1 MSSFP
6 NVQSQSFVSATTYV
20 SARTYVSAA
29 NVDAGNITA
38 TRSINA
44 GSANITGRY
53 FFGNGSQLTGI
64 ASSSYANSNVA
75 AYLPTYTGALTG
87 STVSASGNVTGA
99 YFVGNGS
106 QLTGISTGGT
116 SYTNANVA
124 AYLPTYTGAL
134 AGSNIVVTGNATG
147 GNILTAGVVSAT
159 GAVFGSVFVGN
170 GSQLSGINAG
180 TAGTAGTVTTAAQ
193 PNITSVGTL
202 TSLVVSSNITGG
214 NITTAGTISTTG
226 TVIGDSVV
234 ATNLN
239 VGNAVSISGNL
250 QANYLRTTGSISAA
264 GNIAA
269 QNLAITGAF
278 APATISASGNV
289 FAGNIATAGYIS
301 AAGVVIGSMINSPNV
316 IATNLTVGNIN
327 GTPYIATSG
336 PAFIATITN
345 GQSLP
350 VSPLSITQ
358 YPLVYNSVSKNI
370 SNGYQ
375 VSGTNAGKFIAP
387 VAGYYQISACAG
399 GFPPLSIIPSTAYYG
414 SALIGIYKNGSP
426 VASGPFQEL
435 KILTGVGWAISSS
448 SISTLV
454 YLAVGDQLQCI
465 LAYVTNITG
474 CTTLSSIVPQ
484 YFQGCWL
491 RA

>member
-1 MSSFP
+1 
-6 NVQSQSFVSATTYV
+6 
-20 SARTYVSAA
+20 
-29 NVDAGNITA
+29 
-38 TRSINA
+38 
-44 GSANITGRY
+44 
-53 FFGNGSQLTGI
+53 
-64 ASSSYANSNVA
+64 
-75 AYLPTYTGALTG
+75 
-87 STVSASGNVTGA
+87 
-99 YFVGNGS
+99 
-106 QLTGISTGGT
+106 LTGISTGGT